1 MINNTKDENFKN
13 LFKVEYIKD
22 GDNKNFPSPG
32 ERVTVHYTGQFEN
45 GKKFDSSV
53 DRNQPFQFNVQT
65 GEVIK
70 CWDEVVS
77 RMSLG
82 EKLKVVCP
90 SKLAYGSRG
99 AGRTIP
105 PNTDIGF
112 EIELLGISRNR
123 KL

>member
-1 MINNTKDENFKN
+1 MQNTKDEQFKN
-13 LFKVEYIKD
+13 QFNVQYLKE
-22 GDNKNFPSPG
+22 GDNINFPNPG
-32 ERVTVHYTGQFEN
+32 EKVAVHYTGTFTN

-53 DRNQPFQFNVQT
+53 DRREPFQFNVKN

-77 RMSLG
+77 RMSIG
-82 EKLKVVCP
+82 EKIKVLCP

-99 AGRTIP
+99 AGGAIP
-105 PNTDIGF
+105 PNTDIAF
-112 EIELLGISRNR
+112 EIELLGIRNNR